1 MDDNQMNEI
10 DEEELPVEMFPP
22 RAYLRHGT
30 LPIEAENDPICYI
43 CSSPIDCYEKGRRV
57 SPGVYSDTEIMER
70 RRAWEKRTW
79 TLYFRMR
86 KASPTF
92 QNECR

>member
-1 MDDNQMNEI
+1 MNDRQQLDEI

-22 RAYLRHGT
+22 RGYLRRGT
-30 LPIEAENDPICYI
+30 IPIEARNDPICYI
-43 CSSPIDCYEKGRRV
+43 CSTHVDGYEKGRRV
-57 SPGVYSDTEIMER
+57 APGVYSDTEIMES

-86 KASPTF
+86 KSSLF
-92 QNECR
+92 SSIK